1 MYTINS
7 NSGKVA
13 HGIKKYIVDTANDIL
28 ELPTKDAAPGSLA
41 FVIDNSNYY
50 MLNHQGQWKKV
61 NLGAGSGTGGGGD
74 TPDMPE
80 DIIYDGGL
88 V

>member
-61 NLGAGSGTGGGGD
+61 NLSAGSGGGGGD